1 MVHVASKL
9 FSNLDLQD
17 GAKGQNEVQTHR
29 KQQSDKGVMTLLDL
43 HSQKLNKNITI
54 EIWRAK
60 RLYWPDGN
68 CVQ

>member
-43 HSQKLNKNITI
+43 HSQKLSKNITI
-54 EIWRAK
+54 K
-60 RLYWPDGN
+60 N
-68 CVQ
+68 